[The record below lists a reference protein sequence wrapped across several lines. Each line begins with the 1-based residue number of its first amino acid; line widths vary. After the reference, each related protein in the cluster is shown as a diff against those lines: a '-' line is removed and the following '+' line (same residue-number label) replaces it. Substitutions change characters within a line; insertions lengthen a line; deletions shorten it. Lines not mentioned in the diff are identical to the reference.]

1 MMHVPAVTAEVDPP
15 FVVARNPARM
25 ALKALGGAIIL
36 GIGLYMTRG
45 SVTSQRY
52 APETVIAIGWAA
64 VAFGAAAMLVVAV
77 IIARSRPALIADRS
91 GITLHSAL
99 GRATAVA
106 WSDLAGWSVMRHKK
120 ENLLV
125 LGMRDLDGY
134 LRSLTGVAQVAAIRK
149 AQRLGSPIAVPLG
162 DLMIDRATLFG
173 RLNHWFE
180 AYAPAAAADVSDKPD
195 S

>member
-1 MMHVPAVTAEVDPP
+1 MTHVPTVTAESDPP

-36 GIGLYMTRG
+36 SIGLYMTRG
-45 SVTSQRY
+45 GVTSQRY

-64 VAFGAAAMLVVAV
+64 AMFGAAVMIVVAV

-106 WSDLAGWSVMRHKK
+106 WSDLAGWSVTRHKK

-134 LRSLTGVAQVAAIRK
+134 LRSLEGIRQVSAIRK
-149 AQRLGSPIAVPLG
+149 AQRLGSPITVPLG
-162 DLMIDRATLFG
+162 DLMIDRATLSG

-180 AYAPAAAADVSDKPD
+180 TYVPVAGADTPDK
-195 S
+195 SAS

>member
-1 MMHVPAVTAEVDPP
+1 MTHVPTVTAESDPP
-15 FVVARNPARM
+15 FVVRRNPARM
-25 ALKALGGAIIL
+25 ALKALGGAVIL

-45 SVTSQRY
+45 GVTSQRY
-52 APETVIAIGWAA
+52 APETVVAIGWAA
-64 VAFGAAAMLVVAV
+64 AAFGAAAMIVVAV

-99 GRATAVA
+99 GRATMVA
-106 WSDLAGWSVMRHKK
+106 WNDLAGWSVTRHKK

-134 LRSLTGVAQVAAIRK
+134 LRSLTGVQQVAAIRK
-149 AQRLGSPIAVPLG
+149 AQRLGSPVAVPLG

-173 RLNHWFE
+173 RLNRWFE
-180 AYAPAAAADVSDKPD
+180 TYAPVTGTDTSDKPE